1 MSTPVRHL
9 GSLFSQPTWVLWPIL
24 SLTLADTLNQWF
36 SNSGPGL
43 SEGWWLK
50 PWEKI
55 LALLRNHRPEE
66 CLKAGRKRE
75 AS

>member
-1 MSTPVRHL
+1 MSTPVHHL
-9 GSLFSQPTWVLWPIL
+9 GLLFSQSTEVLWPII

-36 SNSGPGL
+36 SNSGLGV
-43 SEGWWLK
+43 SEAWWLK

-55 LALLRNHRPEE
+55 LALLRNHRQEE
-66 CLKAGRKRE
+66 CLKASRKGE